1 MKKIW
6 VRVLIILLAVVCLL
20 MIGGYLGRKEIVKS
34 YYGELESFDYYSG
47 GGIAGYYERYVI
59 TREGEDYVLMAR
71 VFGTEMLEVKCPIDP
86 SVAEEIRNI
95 IISENLLLRNGVD
108 EVEENLYDGLGETLN
123 AEFAGGALTYNYYGT
138 SVYRNNTLADYLL
151 NLTKESIGIYGPG
164 ITESTPEQTGSSVA

>member
-1 MKKIW
+1 MKKTW
-6 VRVLIILLAVVCLL
+6 VRVLIITLSVVLILLVGLV
-20 MIGGYLGRKEIVKS
+20 LGRKEILKS

-71 VFGTEMLEVKCPIDP
+71 VFGAEKLEVKCPIDP

-95 IISENLLLRNGVD
+95 IVSENLLLRNGVD
-108 EVEENLYDGLGETLN
+108 EVEEDLYDGLGETLD
-123 AEFAGGALTYNYYGT
+123 AEFAGGTLNYNYYGT
-138 SVYRNNTLADYLL
+138 AEYRNDALADYLL
-151 NLTKESIGIYGPG
+151 DLTKESIGIYGPG